1 MKQEQRWIKRI
12 KRSGHHESANQ
23 LISKYYQEIYGFVYK
38 QTLDADLS
46 LDLTQEIFISVLQS
60 IHRFDGQRASFRT
73 WLYRVATN
81 RIVDYY
87 RSKNYKYRQ
96 LAESLDD
103 QDVKD
108 QNDFILSL
116 EYKEDVERITML
128 VNQLETVSQEIIR
141 LKLFGE
147 YTLQEIA
154 KIVQAPLST
163 VKTKYYKALKE
174 IKKEME
180 EDCDV

>member
-1 MKQEQRWIKRI
+1 MVKGRPFAHGCI
-12 KRSGHHESANQ
+12 A
-23 LISKYYQEIYGFVYK
+23 
-38 QTLDADLS
+38 
-46 LDLTQEIFISVLQS
+46 
-60 IHRFDGQRASFRT
+60 
-73 WLYRVATN
+73 WLPIVG
-81 RIVDYY
+81 IVDYY